1 MPGDPLRAKYIAEHF
16 LEDAREVTSVRN
28 MLGYTGSWQGKPV
41 SVMGHGMGIPSMVLY
56 GHELINDF
64 GVKRIIRVG
73 SLGATQRQV
82 QMRDVILAQAA
93 GTDSVTNAK
102 RSAGYHMPT
111 SASFPLLLKA
121 WEQAKAQ
128 GLSVRVG
135 NIITQYWSAA
145 LVGALIS
152 TLIVTRMQI
161 RHFLLM
167 IISLALLLTS
177 WIVSCGD
184 LETLGYLTYGYGFVC
199 AALYNAF
206 IAYGVSFVKQ
216 ASSRNVSFILISG
229 SAGAM
234 FSPAIS
240 SMAEKIVGLQTVM
253 YAIPVLYGVIL
264 LMLLVSNFG
273 FKRQAEAALA

>member
-1 MPGDPLRAKYIAEHF
+1 MTAHINAAKGDFAKTVIMPGDPLRAKYIAEHF

-135 NIITQYWSAA
+135 NVFSGDLYYDPDEDLIPALERFGILGIDMEVAGLYGLAQQFGIEALAILTVSDHCLTGEETSAEERQ
-145 LVGALIS
+145 LS
-152 TLIVTRMQI
+152 FNQM
-161 RHFLLM
+161 
-167 IISLALLLTS
+167 ISLALA
-177 WIVSCGD
+177 V
-184 LETLGYLTYGYGFVC
+184 
-199 AALYNAF
+199 A
-206 IAYGVSFVKQ
+206 
-216 ASSRNVSFILISG
+216 
-229 SAGAM
+229 
-234 FSPAIS
+234 
-240 SMAEKIVGLQTVM
+240 
-253 YAIPVLYGVIL
+253 
-264 LMLLVSNFG
+264 
-273 FKRQAEAALA
+273 